1 MIKKPHN
8 WDSIIKLSHNIESPY
23 AVIVSYYLSRF
34 DKEAYK
40 NLGDGNNQETHL
52 TLDVI
57 LNSKA
62 GFSTIR
68 NYRDMFD
75 SHFPNPR
82 KGWGKPLRAFHQE
95 IYDGFANYSEQ
106 EVYTIVRRIFKLRNI
121 KFKYLF
127 DTFTMLDSVA
137 IFTDEVKETKTL
149 KEGDCFQIETNAY
162 ERNIEARKQCIEYHG
177 LTCFVCS
184 FNFEETFGEIG
195 KGFIH
200 VHHLTPLSEIKQEY
214 EVDPIQDLCPVC
226 PNCHAM
232 IHTKNPPFSI
242 EEIKDLHKSK

>member
-1 MIKKPHN
+1 MIKKPNN
-8 WDSIIKLSHNIESPY
+8 WDSIIKLSDNIESPY

-40 NLGDGNNQETHL
+40 NLGYVNNQETHL
-52 TLDVI
+52 SLDII
-57 LNSKA
+57 LNGKA

-75 SHFPNPR
+75 SHFSNLR
-82 KGWGKPLRAFHQE
+82 KGWGSPLRAFHQE

-127 DTFTMLDSVA
+127 DTFTMLDSVT

-149 KEGDCFQIETNAY
+149 KEGDYLQIEVNAY
-162 ERNIEARKQCIEYHG
+162 ERNVEARKQCIEYYG
-177 LTCFVCS
+177 LTCSVCS

-200 VHHLTPLSEIKQEY
+200 VHHLTPLSEINQEY
-214 EVDPIQDLCPVC
+214 QVDPIQDLRPVC

-232 IHTKNPPFSI
+232 IHTKNPPFTI
-242 EEIKDLHKSK
+242 EEIKGLRK

>member
-8 WDSIIKLSHNIESPY
+8 WDSIIKLSDNIESPY

-34 DKEAYK
+34 DMEAY
-40 NLGDGNNQETHL
+40 NSLGYVNKKETHL
-52 TLDVI
+52 TLDLI

-62 GFSTIR
+62 GFATIR

-75 SHFPNPR
+75 SHFPNMR
-82 KGWGKPLRAFHQE
+82 KGWGESLRPFHQE
-95 IYDGFANYSEQ
+95 INDGFANYSEA
-106 EVYTIVRRIFKLRNI
+106 EVYTIVRRIFKLKNI

-127 DTFTMLDSVA
+127 DTFTTLDNVS

-149 KEGDCFQIETNAY
+149 KEGDHLQIEINTY

-177 LTCFVCS
+177 LTCSVCS

-200 VHHLTPLSEIKQEY
+200 VHHLTPLSEINQEY
-214 EVDPIQDLCPVC
+214 EVDPIQDLRPVC

-232 IHTKNPPFSI
+232 LHAKNPPFTI
-242 EEIKDLHKSK
+242 EDIKGLHK